1 MTAVR
6 STRSRLDV
14 AVTGTRIPSAA
25 RGLAAWLVGAAPR
38 TARGA
43 VGVALVSDRR
53 MRTLNASFRDVDK
66 ATDVLS
72 FPAQSDDDV
81 GHEPGPK
88 LIENKQLGDIAIA
101 LGVAARQAREHR
113 HSLRT
118 ELRIL
123 ALHGMLHL
131 LGYDHERDGGE
142 MRRIEERLRRRAGLP
157 VGLITRVP
165 RPMQP

>member
-1 MTAVR
+1 MTVVR
-6 STRSRLDV
+6 STRSPLDV

-25 RGLAAWLVGAAPR
+25 RGLSTWLVGAAPQ
-38 TARGA
+38 TARGV
-43 VGVALVSDRR
+43 VGIALVSDRR

-66 ATDVLS
+66 TTDVLS
-72 FPAQSDDDV
+72 FPAESDEEAGHTSDD
-81 GHEPGPK
+81 K
-88 LIENKQLGDIAIA
+88 SNENKQLGDIAIA
-101 LGVAARQAREHR
+101 LGVAARQAQEHG
-113 HSLRT
+113 HNLRT

-157 VGLITRVP
+157 VGLIARVP
-165 RPMQP
+165 RTMQP